1 MFSKTDMLNHLN
13 ECLIRTDLTE
23 NDPTGDM
30 LLNDRDTSIAQ
41 FIIVHYTLSEIIMV
55 LMRSRCF

>member
-13 ECLIRTDLTE
+13 ECLIRNDLTE
-23 NDPTGDM
+23 TDPTGDL

-41 FIIVHYTLSEIIMV
+41 LIIVHYTLSEIIMA